1 MTSQNSNQ
9 PIDYRGFIAIIK
21 ILQNFSPE
29 IIFLAK
35 MAIVSLPHAKRQNA
49 AHTII
54 TISKKALPLQNN

>member
-1 MTSQNSNQ
+1 L
-9 PIDYRGFIAIIK
+9 IIELLLPLSRYCK
-21 ILQNFSPE
+21 NFSPE

-35 MAIVSLPHAKRQNA
+35 MAMVSLPHAKRQNA